1 MRHHRSADPNTLSHL
16 RRRRS
21 DERLVARAARG
32 DAVALAAFYDRH
44 GSTAY
49 GLALR
54 VVGEPSVAEAVVE
67 DAFISLTRR
76 DGGQISRAAHART
89 CLFALVHRKAV
100 EALRSRPDTPRTS
113 PPPDEES
120 DLRTPN
126 RAASERTLCKSA
138 LAQLPDEQR
147 QALELS
153 YFDGLR
159 IDELADRLGQSRE
172 MVSETLRASL
182 HELQAILKEQ
192 EGARGTRATG
202 TVRGAL
208 RAERERRSERTQ
220 AAFRERESHLALGDG
235 NNDGGR
241 QT

>member
-21 DERLVARAARG
+21 DERFLARAARG
-32 DAVALAAFYDRH
+32 DAAALATFYDRH
-44 GSTAY
+44 GPTAY

-54 VVGEPSVAEAVVE
+54 VLGEPSLAEAVVE

-76 DGGQISRAAHART
+76 DRGHTRAPHART
-89 CLFALVHRKAV
+89 CLFALVHRKAI

-113 PPPDEES
+113 PPPDGES
-120 DLRTPN
+120 DLQPPN

-192 EGARGTRATG
+192 KGARGTRATG
-202 TVRGAL
+202 TMQVL
-208 RAERERRSERTQ
+208 RAEHKRRSERTQ
-220 AAFRERESHLALGDG
+220 PAFRERESHLALGDG